1 MPSGMI
7 KNAPLVKHDK
17 DSLQKDE
24 QDKPSP
30 PDMLTIPKRR
40 RRGWC
45 TNTAWLFCK
54 TLKPTVTWV
63 SDEVKTPS
71 VIL

>member
-1 MPSGMI
+1 MI
-7 KNAPLVKHDK
+7 KNSPLVKHDK

-30 PDMLTIPKRR
+30 PGLLTIPKRR
-40 RRGWC
+40 RRGRC
-45 TNTAWLFCK
+45 LNTAWLFCK
-54 TLKPTVTWV
+54 TLKPTVTWD
-63 SDEVKTPS
+63 SDEAKNPS